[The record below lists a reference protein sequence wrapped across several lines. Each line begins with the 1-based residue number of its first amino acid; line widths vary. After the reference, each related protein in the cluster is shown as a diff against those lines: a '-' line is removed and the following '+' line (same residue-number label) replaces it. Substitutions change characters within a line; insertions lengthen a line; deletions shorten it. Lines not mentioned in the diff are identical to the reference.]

1 MAIQTLTLAT
11 FENNQVVI
19 TVDYDDVTL
28 VVSVVRW
35 VNDSGAPYSVTWGS
49 REVSIPVGSGS
60 INIPGKRFN
69 VVRVTNAPGD
79 DVLVWDQPTHV
90 GRA

>member
-28 VVSVVRW
+28 VVSTVHW
-35 VNDSGAPYSVTWGS
+35 VNDSGAPYNVHWGNRDVSV
-49 REVSIPVGSGS
+49 PVGTGS
-60 INIPGKRFN
+60 IGIPGKRFN
-69 VVRVTNAPGD
+69 LLRVTNAPGD
-79 DVLVWDQPTHV
+79 EVLIWDQPVRV
-90 GRA
+90 GRV